1 MKESFEGMNKYRSFK
16 KLMNIY
22 LDHVVLINVGNEPH
36 PLAPTIPSNV
46 FMIFQWFEYLKLENL
61 NQQKIKA
68 LLITK

>member
-1 MKESFEGMNKYRSFK
+1 MT
-16 KLMNIY
+16 IY